1 MDDTINTRQERISI
15 MKQIR
20 IILAIGTAL
29 ALILSGCGDTT
40 TQTGSQTATSA
51 TTTTTAEPGFAFKVG
66 GVTIHMHDE
75 TAPILEKL
83 GKEKAYFEAESCA
96 FPGLEK
102 TYTYTSFNLYTYEDG
117 AKDRVASIV
126 ILDDSVGTAEGIFL
140 NSSLDDVIAKYGDNY
155 VHTLNLY
162 KYASGQME
170 LSFIIEDKVVT
181 SIEYVALSGKAS
193 STN

>member
-1 MDDTINTRQERISI
+1 

-20 IILAIGTAL
+20 SIIVIGIVL
-29 ALILSGCGDTT
+29 ALILGGCGNTP
-40 TQTGSQTATSA
+40 TQQGSQTAT
-51 TTTTTAEPGFAFKVG
+51 TTSESLAEPGYAFKAN

-83 GKEKAYFEAESCA
+83 GEEKAYFEAESCA

-102 TYTYTSFNLYTYEDG
+102 TYTYPSFNLYTYEDG
-117 AKDRVASIV
+117 DKDRVASIV
-126 ILDDSVGTAEGIFL
+126 ILDDSVGTAEGIYL
-140 NSSLDDVIAKYGDNY
+140 NSSLDEVIEKYGDKY
-155 VHTLNLY
+155 EHTLNLY
-162 KYASGQME
+162 KYTSGLME
-170 LSFIIEDKVVT
+170 LSFIIEDKIVT